1 MSHYERLSAQDASF
15 LVFEDSNSNTHM
27 HVGGISIFDGGGL
40 TSPGGAV
47 DIERIRAY
55 VESRLHL
62 IPRYRQRLAVTPLE
76 GDPIWVD
83 DDRFNVRYHV
93 RHTRLP
99 RPGDDRELKRLT
111 ARILSQRLDRS
122 RPLWEY
128 WIIEGL
134 EGGRF
139 AALTKT
145 HHCMI
150 DGVSGVDISSVLM
163 RLEASNDFEPAP
175 PFEPRPCPSRGDLL
189 RDELLRRTAIP
200 VEIAGAVRS
209 WFGAGPWR
217 SEAVRD
223 NLAGVAKTLGVAWNG
238 AAKTPINRPIG
249 PHRRFDW
256 THVALDDAKTIK
268 NRLGGTIND
277 VVLTTVAGALGA
289 FLRRRRVHVDI
300 LDFIAAVP
308 VNTRAA
314 DDHSMGNQVSAWLA
328 RLPIAE
334 SDPLRRFEQ
343 MAAVTS
349 ELKESGGSNAASYLY
364 RLADWG
370 GPPAL
375 AGVVEITRRM
385 SPCNLVTTNVPGP
398 PFPLYVL
405 GAKMLE
411 AYPQVPLLEGQGL
424 GVAVF
429 SYCGRLQFGF
439 NADWDLLPDLH
450 DLVRDVEKCFAE
462 LHVAALGEVRP
473 AEGGMEGRGRSP
485 EVRG

>member
-1 MSHYERLSAQDASF
+1 MAHYERLSAQDASF
-15 LVFEDSNSNTHM
+15 LVFEDANSSAHM
-27 HVGGISIFDGGGL
+27 HVGGVSIYDGGGL
-40 TSPGGAV
+40 TAPGGGV
-47 DIERIRAY
+47 DIEKIRAY
-55 VESRLHL
+55 VASRLHH
-62 IPRYRQRLAVTPLE
+62 IPRYRQRLVQTPLE
-76 GDPIWVD
+76 GEPVWVD

-134 EGGRF
+134 QGGRF

-163 RLEASNDFEPAP
+163 SLEPVDTFDPAP
-175 PFEPRPCPSRGDLL
+175 TWAPRPAPNQVELARDEIGRRLAVPGEIAAGVGRLL
-189 RDELLRRTAIP
+189 RQPWLR
-200 VEIAGAVRS
+200 GADLR
-209 WFGAGPWR
+209 A
-217 SEAVRD
+217 
-223 NLAGVAKTLGVAWNG
+223 NLESVGKTLGVAWRG

-256 THVALDDAKTIK
+256 THVALDAAKEIK
-268 NRLGGTIND
+268 NALGGTIND
-277 VVLTTVAGALGA
+277 VVLTTVSGAIGD

-300 LDFIAAVP
+300 LDFIGAVP
-308 VNTRAA
+308 VSTRNA

-334 SDPLRRFEQ
+334 RDPARRYAEVG
-343 MAAVTS
+343 AITA
-349 ELKESGGSNAASYLY
+349 ELKRTGGSNAAAYLY
-364 RLADWG
+364 QLAEWG
-370 GPPAL
+370 GPAAL
-375 AGVVEITRRM
+375 SGVVALTRRM
-385 SPCNLVTTNVPGP
+385 SPCNLVITNVPGP

-405 GAKMLE
+405 GARMLE
-411 AYPQVPLLEGQGL
+411 AYPQVTLLEGQGL

-450 DLVRDVEKCFAE
+450 DLVRDVERNF
-462 LHVAALGEVRP
+462 AALHAFATGVDD
-473 AEGGMEGRGRSP
+473 ATDSADATTSSA
-485 EVRG
+485 